1 MMHKMLPLLEKT
13 DFPAIRRTTLNTLQ
27 VNLGYKCNQAC
38 YHCHVNSSPRR
49 KEMMDKETI
58 DLVLSFLRD
67 SQAKSLDMTGG
78 APEMNHHFKHLV
90 REARAMGVQVI
101 DRCNL
106 TILEEPGYEDMA
118 QFLAAQK
125 VDIVASLPCYLED
138 NVDEQRGDGVFQA
151 SLGGL
156 KQLNDLGYGKE
167 GTGLSLNLVYN
178 PVGAFLPPS
187 QTELESTY
195 KKELKS
201 RYDIDFN
208 NLFTITN
215 MPIARFGSTL
225 VEQGE
230 LEHYMNLLK
239 DSYNASSLKE
249 VMCRDTISISYQGYV
264 YDCDFNQML
273 NIPFGAGHAQLT
285 HLSDINASSLANQ
298 NISIANHCYGCTAGQ
313 GSSCGGALA

>member
-13 DFPAIRRTTLNTLQ
+13 DFPAIRRTQLNTLQ

-49 KEMMDKETI
+49 KEMMDLETI
-58 DLVLSFLRD
+58 DLVLDFLQR
-67 SQAKSLDMTGG
+67 SGAQTIDMTGG
-78 APEMNHHFKHLV
+78 APEMNKHFKHLV
-90 REARAMGVQVI
+90 SHASEMGVQVI

-118 QFLAAQK
+118 AFLAQHK

-151 SLGGL
+151 SLAGL
-156 KQLNDLGYGKE
+156 KQLNDLGYGKAE
-167 GTGLSLNLVYN
+167 SGLSLNLVYN

-187 QTELESTY
+187 QMELEATY

-201 RYDIDFN
+201 RYDIEFN
-208 NLFTITN
+208 SLFTITN

-239 DSYNASSLKE
+239 DNYNANSLKD
-249 VMCRDTISISYQGYV
+249 VMCRNTISVSYQGYV
-264 YDCDFNQML
+264 FDCDFNQML
-273 NIPFGAGHAQLT
+273 AIPFGASDKQRV
-285 HLSDINASSLANQ
+285 HLSELNSEELAGKP
-298 NISIANHCYGCTAGQ
+298 ISIANHCYGCTAGQ